1 MDQTEFLTLRDRI
14 GGSLVLNGDPG
25 YDEARRVWNGMID
38 RRPEAVLRV
47 ASVDDVVTALAFARQ
62 ASLTVAVRGGGH
74 SVAGNGS
81 VDAGLVID
89 LGGLA
94 SVEVDADERT
104 VRVAGGA
111 RLGDVDRATAEH
123 GLAVPLGVVSRTGVA
138 GLTLGGGV
146 GWLLRAH
153 GLSID
158 NLLSADVVTAAGT
171 QVRASASENPDLFW
185 GLRGGGGNFG
195 VVTSLTFRA
204 HPLPAAV
211 FAGNLIY
218 RPEHWKKALLA
229 FDEWGRSV
237 ADELTATATFIVP
250 PPDWELGEDPLLLVG
265 FAWSGADAAAG
276 DAAIASLRVEAP
288 PDLEAVELMPWAQWQ
303 SAVDDTFPVGVRA
316 YWKNTSFD
324 RLDEEVV
331 DVIVARATEQTWQ
344 GTGFDIH
351 LMGGAFARV
360 PEDDTAFPTRTARY
374 WLNIYGFWANEADD
388 ADRIRF
394 VRGFADDMADFS
406 TGGQYVNFMAGEDPA
421 PAGVTPLP
429 VYGEEALRRLAA
441 VKASWDPDNM
451 FRLNHNILPG

>member
-1 MDQTEFLTLRDRI
+1 MDQPDLSALRERI
-14 GGSLVLNGDPG
+14 GGTLVLDGDPG
-25 YDEARRVWNGMID
+25 FDDARRIWNGMID
-38 RRPEAVLRV
+38 RRPVAVLRV
-47 ASVDDVVTALAFARQ
+47 ASVDDVVAALAFARE
-62 ASLTVAVRGGGH
+62 ASLSVAVRGGGH
-74 SVAGNGS
+74 NVAGNGS

-94 SVEVDADERT
+94 SVEVDAGERT
-104 VRVAGGA
+104 VRVGGGA
-111 RLGDVDRATAEH
+111 RLGDVDRATAEY

-158 NLLSADVVTAAGT
+158 SLLSADVVTASGT
-171 QVRASASENPDLFW
+171 LVRASARENPDLFW

-204 HPLPAAV
+204 HPIPAPV

-218 RPEHWKKALLA
+218 RPDHWRQALLA
-229 FDEWGRSV
+229 FDEWGRTLP
-237 ADELTATATFIVP
+237 DELTAIATFIVP
-250 PPDWELGEDPLLLVG
+250 PPDWELGADPLLLVG

-276 DAAIASLRVEAP
+276 EAAIEPLRREAP
-288 PDLEAVELMPWAQWQ
+288 PDLEAIEPMTWPQWQ
-303 SAVDDTFPVGVRA
+303 SAVDDTFPFGVRA

-324 RLDEEVV
+324 RLDEEVA
-331 DVIVARATEQTWQ
+331 DVLVRRALEQTWQ

-360 PEDDTAFPTRTARY
+360 PEGDTAFPARSARY
-374 WLNIYGFWANEADD
+374 WLNIYGFWANESDD

-394 VRGFADDMADFS
+394 VRGFADDMAGFS
-406 TGGQYVNFMAGEDPA
+406 SGGQYVNFMAAEDPA
-421 PAGVTPLP
+421 PAGVAPAP
-429 VYGEEALRRLAA
+429 VYGEETLRRLGA
-441 VKASWDPDNM
+441 VKASWDPDNV